1 MAKLTNLNVQP
12 KAIIG
17 SNCLIGHYYRR
28 VSEPNKVYICARDT
42 TRDTFQGRTVVRYG
56 CTLVSLDHGNHIT
69 SNLHLEDFI
78 EVDAE
83 VTYKDTRP

>member
-1 MAKLTNLNVQP
+1 MAKITNLNTQP

-17 SNCLIGHYYRR
+17 SNCIIGRYYRR
-28 VSEPNKVYICARDT
+28 VSEPEKVYICARDT
-42 TRDTFQGRTVVRYG
+42 SRDTIQRGTVLHYG
-56 CTLVSLDHGNHIT
+56 CTLVSLDHGNRIT

-78 EVDAE
+78 EVDVE